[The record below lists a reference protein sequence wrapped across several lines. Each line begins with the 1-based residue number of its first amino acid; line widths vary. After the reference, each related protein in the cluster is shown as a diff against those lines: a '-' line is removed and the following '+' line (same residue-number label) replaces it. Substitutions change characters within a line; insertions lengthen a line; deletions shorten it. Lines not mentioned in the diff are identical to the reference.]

1 MTTHTQPSP
10 TAAATPA
17 AIAPV
22 QPPERLLMGPGPSNP
37 HPAVLRAAAA
47 PVLGHLDP
55 AYLRL
60 LGETAELLRAVFQTQ
75 NDLTLAVPGTGFSGM
90 EAALVNL
97 LEPGDT
103 LLVGQAGFFGAKM
116 AEIGTRCGAQVR
128 VATSEGGAPIT
139 AEALRQAADGA
150 GKIKAI
156 AIVLAETS
164 VGLHQPLDEIVALAR
179 EWDALVIVDA
189 VTALGGL
196 SIAPDARGLDAVYS
210 CTQKCLGALP
220 GLAPITLSPRAVAAI
235 QARKTPV
242 QSWYLDLLA
251 LQRYWFPPHAYHHT
265 SNVSLIYALHT
276 ALRLALAEGLEARF
290 ARHELHGRALREGAA
305 ALGLRTL
312 PAPEH
317 QLPMLAALR
326 LPESV
331 TDAAGARRVLLDEE
345 SIEIGGGLG
354 AFASSVWRIGI
365 MGYNAERRN
374 VLHLLGAFER
384 LLPRSGHPITPGAG
398 IAAAAS
404 VYATMSEEA
413 RSDHP

>member
-1 MTTHTQPSP
+1 
-10 TAAATPA
+10 
-17 AIAPV
+17 
-22 QPPERLLMGPGPSNP
+22 
-37 HPAVLRAAAA
+37 
-47 PVLGHLDP
+47 
-55 AYLRL
+55 
-60 LGETAELLRAVFQTQ
+60 
-75 NDLTLAVPGTGFSGM
+75 
-90 EAALVNL
+90 
-97 LEPGDT
+97 
-103 LLVGQAGFFGAKM
+103 
-116 AEIGTRCGAQVR
+116 VR

-150 GKIKAI
+150 GKVKAI

-196 SIAPDARGLDAVYS
+196 PIAPDAHGYDAVYS
-210 CTQKCLGALP
+210 CAQKCLGALP

-290 ARHELHGRALREGAA
+290 TRHELHGRALRKGAA

-312 PAPEH
+312 PAPEY

-331 TDAAGARRVLLDEE
+331 TDSAGARRALLDEE
-345 SIEIGGGLG
+345 GIEIGGGLG

-374 VLHLLGAFER
+374 VSHLLGALER
-384 LLPRSGHPITPGAG
+384 LLPRFGHPITPGAG
-398 IAAAAS
+398 VAAAAR
-404 VYATMSEEA
+404 VYAATDEGT